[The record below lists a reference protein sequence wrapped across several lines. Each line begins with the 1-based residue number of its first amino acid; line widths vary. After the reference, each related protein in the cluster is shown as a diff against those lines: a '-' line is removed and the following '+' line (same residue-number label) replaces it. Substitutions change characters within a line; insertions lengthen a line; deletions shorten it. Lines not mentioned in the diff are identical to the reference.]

1 VAELAACS
9 KLIADKLKGEGI
21 YGFALNLK
29 SPRSA
34 IDRSFEFMAQRSGG
48 PRWGFDFRKGEYDF
62 TFHRPIVE
70 EFRKIFSGGSAFP
83 GCVSLDIDPLRTQFA
98 AGKIGMYISWSHAEP
113 GVYANQFPTKERW
126 GVAPLP
132 TIERNAKSK
141 HKKEAWIVIS
151 ELMASKD
158 YIVGYH
164 EAGLGTTIVPEYIAA
179 AGPSPTIKAHPAL
192 ALDSKD
198 KIWPATPLD
207 ISAAAMVVEG
217 KDYWNT
223 VVELFFSDA
232 DIGKALAGLTKRY
245 NAAYRKGIA
254 SGKLKEIKYPRFD
267 PSDPVKSIR

>member
-1 VAELAACS
+1 
-9 KLIADKLKGEGI
+9 
-21 YGFALNLK
+21 
-29 SPRSA
+29 
-34 IDRSFEFMAQRSGG
+34 MAQRSGG

-70 EFRKIFSGGSAFP
+70 DFRKIFSGGSAFP

-113 GVYANQFPTKERW
+113 GVYANQFPTQERW

-132 TIERNAKSK
+132 TIDGSAKSQVVNGSGGYMINAKSK

-179 AGPSPTIKAHPAL
+179 AARRRPSRRTPPWPWTARTRSGPPPPWTSPPPPWSWRARTTGTRWSSSSSATPTSARPSP
-192 ALDSKD
+192 D
-198 KIWPATPLD
+198 
-207 ISAAAMVVEG
+207 
-217 KDYWNT
+217 
-223 VVELFFSDA
+223 
-232 DIGKALAGLTKRY
+232 
-245 NAAYRKGIA
+245 
-254 SGKLKEIKYPRFD
+254 
-267 PSDPVKSIR
+267 